1 MSEAGGGRGLR
12 LPCLSLVT
20 DRGRCRGRPLE
31 EIVALAIEGGVS
43 LVQLREKD
51 LPGGELYDLALALRA
66 VVHGRGL
73 LFVNERLDVAQACG
87 ADGVHLPERGLPIRV
102 VRELAGESLL
112 VGRSV
117 HSVEAAVRAQRE
129 GADFVQVGT
138 VFATRSKPGAEP
150 AGLEIVQS
158 VREAVSIPVL
168 AIGGID
174 PTNASKVMSAGA
186 DGVAVISA
194 IMDAQ
199 DPRAAA
205 RRLWEAVSEAWVGPP
220 TAARR

>member
-1 MSEAGGGRGLR
+1 MSKAGGGRGLR

-20 DRGRCRGRPLE
+20 DRSRCQARPLE
-31 EIVALAIEGGVS
+31 EIVALAMEGGVT

-51 LPGGELYDLALALRA
+51 LPGGELYDLALSLRA

-87 ADGVHLPERGLPIRV
+87 ADGVHLPERGLPIRI
-102 VRELAGESLL
+102 VRELVGESLL
-112 VGRSV
+112 IGRSV
-117 HSVEAAVRAQRE
+117 HSVEAALRAQRE

-138 VFATRSKPGAEP
+138 VFATRSKPGVEP
-150 AGLEIVQS
+150 AGPEIVQS

-174 PTNASKVMSAGA
+174 TTNVSKVMSAGA

-194 IMDAQ
+194 IMDAE

-205 RRLWEAVSEAWVGPP
+205 RKLWEAVSEAWVGPP
-220 TAARR
+220 TGARR

>member
-1 MSEAGGGRGLR
+1 MSGAGGEPRLR

-20 DRGRCRGRPLE
+20 DRSRCRARPLE
-31 EIVALAIEGGVS
+31 EIVALAIEGGVG
-43 LVQLREKD
+43 LIQLREKD

-73 LFVNERLDVAQACG
+73 LIVNERLDVAQACG
-87 ADGVHLPERGLPIRV
+87 ADGIHLPERGLPIRI
-102 VRELAGESLL
+102 VRELAGDSLL

-117 HSVEAAVRAQRE
+117 HSAEAAARAQRQ

-138 VFATRSKPGAEP
+138 IFATRSKPGLEP
-150 AGLEIVQS
+150 AGPEIISAVHK
-158 VREAVSIPVL
+158 AVSIPVL

-174 PTNASKVMSAGA
+174 ATNVSQVMGAGA

-194 IMDAQ
+194 IMDAD

-205 RRLWEAVSEAWVGPP
+205 RGLSDALSEAWVRPP
-220 TAARR
+220 TGARR

>member
-1 MSEAGGGRGLR
+1 MSEAGGGSGLP

-20 DRGRCRGRPLE
+20 DRSRCRGRRLE
-31 EIVALAIEGGVS
+31 EIVSEAIDGGAN
-43 LVQLREKD
+43 LVQLREKE
-51 LPGGELYDLALALRA
+51 LPGGELYDLALALRD

-87 ADGVHLPERGLPIRV
+87 ADGVHLPERGLPIRI
-102 VRELAGESLL
+102 VRELVGESLL

-138 VFATRSKPGAEP
+138 VFATRSKPDVQP
-150 AGLEIVQS
+150 AGLELVS
-158 VREAVSIPVL
+158 AVRATVSIPVL

-174 PTNASKVMSAGA
+174 ATNVSKVMRAGA

-194 IMDAQ
+194 IMDAE

-205 RRLWEAVSEAWVGPP
+205 RKLREAVSEAWVGPP
-220 TAARR
+220 AGARR